1 MDEEITRI
9 PTERPTYR
17 ELKASNTQL
26 KRNLYEAEQSQK
38 KAEQLAMMLVVLFAV
53 TAVLLVLTWSGRIVI

>member
-17 ELKASNTQL
+17 ELKASNTKL
-26 KRNLYEAEQSQK
+26 KRSLYEAEQGQK
-38 KAEQLAMMLVVLFAV
+38 KAEQLAMLLVVLFAV

>member
-1 MDEEITRI
+1 MDEITRI

-17 ELKASNTQL
+17 ELKVANTRL
-26 KRNLYEAEQSQK
+26 KRSLYEAEQSQK
-38 KAEQLAMMLVVLFAV
+38 KAEQLAMLLVVLFAV